1 MYIHLGRNR
10 LMLVLFN
17 EEKRDHAY
25 WKGNVNMGE
34 LSFVFLKEKEERE
47 MT

>member
-34 LSFVFLKEKEERE
+34 LSFVKGKRRE
-47 MT
+47 GDDIK